1 MGDKYVIAE
10 SVLPNQVSAVR
21 VQLFESYIE
30 PQIAQAV
37 DVEQCGYVR
46 SPTREELHTFVYND
60 INEHNALQAIH
71 ANEHNALQAIHA
83 ILSMEQNQTINLSE
97 LRNTLSED
105 FPAVPSSIIIQEIN
119 NTSLPIIIDE
129 QNNTDNLI
137 IIAERH
143 NNRIQLNLCILI
155 GLLSVSIFLLIFGLK
170 IYSYT
175 K

>member
-1 MGDKYVIAE
+1 MGDKNVIAE

-60 INEHNALQAIH
+60 I
-71 ANEHNALQAIHA
+71 NEHNALQAIHA

-143 NNRIQLNLCILI
+143 NNRIQFNLCILI

>member
-1 MGDKYVIAE
+1 MGDKNVIAE

-71 ANEHNALQAIHA
+71 A

-129 QNNTDNLI
+129 QIEFFNSFTI
-137 IIAERH
+137 
-143 NNRIQLNLCILI
+143 
-155 GLLSVSIFLLIFGLK
+155 S
-170 IYSYT
+170 
-175 K
+175 

>member
-21 VQLFESYIE
+21 VQLFERYIE

-46 SPTREELHTFVYND
+46 SPTREELH
-60 INEHNALQAIH
+60 NALQ
-71 ANEHNALQAIHA
+71 EIHA

-143 NNRIQLNLCILI
+143 NNRIQLICILI
-155 GLLSVSIFLLIFGLK
+155 GLLSVSIFLFIFGLK
-170 IYSYT
+170 INSYT

>member
-60 INEHNALQAIH
+60 I
-71 ANEHNALQAIHA
+71 NEHNALQAIHA

>member
-60 INEHNALQAIH
+60 I
-71 ANEHNALQAIHA
+71 NEHNALQAIHA

-143 NNRIQLNLCILI
+143 NNRKQLNLCILI

-170 IYSYT
+170 INSYT